1 MRKWLL
7 ISLAVSLV
15 LGLATA
21 FADVTITATIDKTKD
36 ITVTETLTKTKTV
49 ILWTLVDATP
59 DKFSESDVVVN
70 QSNVQNEACENCA
83 EKRDL
88 LTGSGSGN
96 AGVLTIN
103 QAAGNMNNQ
112 GSAISIA
119 VDVPTPP
126 SETPGPETGFAEA
139 QASVDQ
145 RNGLGPPPEE
155 GEPAILPNT
164 VESINIIF
172 REARI
177 ENSLNDN
184 TGVVH
189 VNQSPGNMNNQA
201 NALSIAVSFDAG
213 VALAESDLGQFN
225 TGNTVSETN
234 VGAGFAQSE
243 PKTATITGS
252 VNGNSGVIGVNQS
265 AGNMAN
271 QANIVSFAVARNP

>member
-21 FADVTITATIDKTKD
+21 FADVTVTATIDKTKD
-36 ITVTETLTKTKTV
+36 KTVSETLTKTKIVDLNVLV
-49 ILWTLVDATP
+49 IATP
-59 DKFSESDVVVN
+59 DKFSESEAIIN
-70 QSNVQNEACENCA
+70 QRNFENEACENCA

-88 LTGSGSGN
+88 LIGSGTGN

-112 GSAISIA
+112 GSAVSIA

-126 SETPGPETGFAEA
+126 SETPGTETGFAEA
-139 QASVDQ
+139 QASASQYNLD
-145 RNGLGPPPEE
+145 NL
-155 GEPAILPNT
+155 

-177 ENSLNDN
+177 ESSLNDN

-189 VNQSPGNMNNQA
+189 VNQSAGNLNNQA
-201 NALSIAVSFDAG
+201 NALSIAISFDAG

-225 TGNTVSETN
+225 TGNTVSESQ

-243 PKTATITGS
+243 PKTAAITGS

-271 QANIVSFAVARNP
+271 QANVVSFAVARNP

>member
-36 ITVTETLTKTKTV
+36 KRVTETLTKTKIVDLDVLVV
-49 ILWTLVDATP
+49 ITP
-59 DKFSESDVVVN
+59 DKFSESEAIVN
-70 QSNVQNEACENCA
+70 QRNVGNEACENCA
-83 EKRDL
+83 EKRDHL
-88 LTGSGSGN
+88 IGSGTGGS
-96 AGVLTIN
+96 GVLTIN

-112 GSAISIA
+112 GSAVSIA

-126 SETPGPETGFAEA
+126 EPTPTPETTGFAEA
-139 QASVDQ
+139 QASASQ
-145 RNGLGPPPEE
+145 Y
-155 GEPAILPNT
+155 NT
-164 VESINIIF
+164 DNQVHSRNIIF

-184 TGVVH
+184 AGVVH
-189 VNQSPGNMNNQA
+189 ANQSPGNMNNQA
-201 NALSIAVSFDAG
+201 NALSVALSFDAG

-225 TGNTVSETN
+225 TGNTVQESQ

-243 PKTATITGS
+243 PKTSSITGS
-252 VNGNSGVIGVNQS
+252 VNGNTGVIGVNQS
-265 AGNMAN
+265 SGNMAN
-271 QANIVSFAVARNP
+271 QANIVSIAVARLP